1 MLMQGGELN
10 NLYIIGNG
18 FDRAHELP
26 TSYKH
31 FAYFIYK
38 EYIADTQ
45 PGYKFLEYEEFLEDS
60 ENILRPLRDDIWDF
74 PSSEVEGIQP
84 WSYEE
89 GLILGFLGI
98 LGYARTTDLW
108 SELESALGDIDYKS
122 IRHTIDDVVD
132 NDGDFDIG
140 RTGFILEDGSQEWP
154 SAAYKFNA
162 TFRNWIN
169 TIEIEKSKKKES
181 FCNYLKEHKG
191 YFLNFNYTETLQ
203 KLYCI
208 QDWDVLHIHG
218 FRGDRESSIIMG
230 HNSGEI
236 KYESSMLGYNDNIRS
251 LHAVLKKTLQLDSLK
266 KFLNTCEDITNI
278 ICIGFSFG
286 DSDDEYIRALIN
298 HPKTSRAAWLLH
310 EYNKAEVAKHS
321 RKLQGFGIDPLKI
334 TSEKIL

>member
-1 MLMQGGELN
+1 MQGGELN

-18 FDRAHELP
+18 FDRAHGFP
-26 TSYKH
+26 TSYAH

-45 PGYKFLEYEEFLEDS
+45 PGSKFLEYEEFLKDS
-60 ENILRPLRDDIWDF
+60 ENILRPLQDDIWDF
-74 PSSEVEGIQP
+74 PSSEVEGVQP

-98 LGYARTTDLW
+98 LGHDRTADLW
-108 SELESALGDIDYKS
+108 SNLESALGDIKYKS
-122 IRHTIDDVVD
+122 IRHEIDDVVD
-132 NDGDFDIG
+132 NDGDFDMRKIG
-140 RTGFILEDGSQEWP
+140 YVLEDGSQEWTN
-154 SAAYKFNA
+154 AACKFKS
-162 TFRNWIN
+162 TFRDWIN
-169 TIEIEKSKKKES
+169 TVEIEKSKKIES
-181 FCNYLKEHKG
+181 FYNYLKEHRG

-208 QDWDVLHIHG
+208 QDQDVLHIHG
-218 FRGDRESSIIMG
+218 FRGDGENSIIVG

-236 KYESSMLGYNDNIRS
+236 KYESSMLGYDDNIRS
-251 LHAVLKKTLQLDSLK
+251 LHATLKKNLQLDSLK

-298 HPKTSRAAWLLH
+298 HPKTSHAAWVLN
-310 EYNKAEVAKHS
+310 EYKKSEVDKQS
-321 RKLQGFGIDPLKI
+321 RKLQGFGIDSSKI
-334 TSEKIL
+334 TPEKIL

>member
-1 MLMQGGELN
+1 MQGGELN

-18 FDRAHELP
+18 FDRAHGFP
-26 TSYKH
+26 TSYTD

-45 PGYKFLEYEEFLEDS
+45 PEYKFLEREEFLEES
-60 ENILRPLRDDIWDF
+60 ENILRTLQDDIWDF
-74 PSSEVEGIQP
+74 PPSEVEGAQP
-84 WSYEE
+84 RSYEE

-98 LGYARTTDLW
+98 LGYARTADLW
-108 SELESALGDIDYKS
+108 SELETALGNIDYKS
-122 IRHTIDDVVD
+122 IRHAIDDVVD
-132 NDGDFDIG
+132 SDGDFDMG
-140 RTGFILEDGSQEWP
+140 KTGFALEDGSQEWTN
-154 SAAYKFNA
+154 AACKFKS
-162 TFRNWIN
+162 TFRDWIN
-169 TIEIEKSKKKES
+169 TVEIEKSKKIES
-181 FCNYLKEHKG
+181 FYNYLKEHRG

-208 QDWDVLHIHG
+208 QDRDVLHIHG
-218 FRGDRESSIIMG
+218 FRGDGENSIIVG

-251 LHAVLKKTLQLDSLK
+251 LHATLKKNPQLDSLK

-298 HPKTSRAAWLLH
+298 HPKTSHAAWVLN
-310 EYNKAEVAKHS
+310 EYKKSEVDKQS
-321 RKLQGFGIDPLKI
+321 RKLQGFGIDSSKI
-334 TSEKIL
+334 TPEKIL

>member
-1 MLMQGGELN
+1 MN
-10 NLYIIGNG
+10 NFYIIGNG
-18 FDRAHELP
+18 FDLAHKLP
-26 TSYKH
+26 TSYKD

-45 PGYKFLEYEEFLEDS
+45 PGYKFLEREEFLKES
-60 ENILRPLRDDIWDF
+60 ENILRTLQDDIWDF

-84 WSYEE
+84 RSYEE

-98 LGYARTTDLW
+98 LGYERTTDLW
-108 SELESALGDIDYKS
+108 SNLESALGDIKYKS
-122 IRHTIDDVVD
+122 IRHEIDDVVD
-132 NDGDFDIG
+132 NDGDFDMRKIG
-140 RTGFILEDGSQEWP
+140 YVLEDGSQEWTN
-154 SAAYKFNA
+154 AACKFKS
-162 TFRNWIN
+162 TFRDWIN
-169 TIEIEKSKKKES
+169 TVEIEKSKRKES

-208 QDWDVLHIHG
+208 QDQDVLHIHG
-218 FRGDRESSIIMG
+218 FRGDGENSIIVG

-251 LHAVLKKTLQLDSLK
+251 LHAALKKTLQLDSLK

-310 EYNKAEVAKHS
+310 EYDKDEVAEHS

>member
-1 MLMQGGELN
+1 MN

-251 LHAVLKKTLQLDSLK
+251 LHAVLKKTLQLDPLK

>member
-1 MLMQGGELN
+1 MN

-18 FDRAHELP
+18 FDLAHKLP
-26 TSYKH
+26 TSYKD

-45 PGYKFLEYEEFLEDS
+45 PGYKFLEREEFLKES
-60 ENILRPLRDDIWDF
+60 ENILRLLRDDIWDF
-74 PSSEVEGIQP
+74 PPSEVEGVQP
-84 WSYEE
+84 RSYEE

-98 LGYARTTDLW
+98 LGYARTADLW
-108 SELESALGDIDYKS
+108 SELESALGNIDYKS
-122 IRHTIDDVVD
+122 IRHAIDDVVD
-132 NDGDFDIG
+132 SDGDFDMG
-140 RTGFILEDGSQEWP
+140 KTGFVLEDGSQEWP
-154 SAAYKFNA
+154 SAAYKFNS

-169 TIEIEKSKKKES
+169 TVEIEKSKRKES
-181 FCNYLKEHKG
+181 FYNYLKGHKG

-208 QDWDVLHIHG
+208 QDRDVLHIHG
-218 FRGDRESSIIMG
+218 FRGDEESSIIMG

-251 LHAVLKKTLQLDSLK
+251 LHVALKKNLQLDSLK
-266 KFLNTCEDITNI
+266 KFLNACEDIANI

-298 HPKTSRAAWLLH
+298 HPKTSRAAWLLN
-310 EYNKAEVAKHS
+310 EYKKDEVAEHS
-321 RKLQGFGIDPLKI
+321 RKLQGFGIDSLKI

>member
-132 NDGDFDIG
+132 NGGDFDIG

-218 FRGDRESSIIMG
+218 FRGDRESSIIMVIILG
-230 HNSGEI
+230 
-236 KYESSMLGYNDNIRS
+236 KLSMR
-251 LHAVLKKTLQLDSLK
+251 VL
-266 KFLNTCEDITNI
+266 C
-278 ICIGFSFG
+278 
-286 DSDDEYIRALIN
+286 
-298 HPKTSRAAWLLH
+298 
-310 EYNKAEVAKHS
+310 
-321 RKLQGFGIDPLKI
+321 
-334 TSEKIL
+334 

>member
-1 MLMQGGELN
+1 MN

-18 FDRAHELP
+18 FDLAHKLP
-26 TSYKH
+26 TSYKD

-45 PGYKFLEYEEFLEDS
+45 PGYKFLEREEFLKES
-60 ENILRPLRDDIWDF
+60 KNILRLLRDDIWDF
-74 PSSEVEGIQP
+74 PPSEVEGVQP
-84 WSYEE
+84 RSYEE

-98 LGYARTTDLW
+98 LGYARTADLW
-108 SELESALGDIDYKS
+108 SELESALGNIDYKS
-122 IRHTIDDVVD
+122 IRHAIDDVVD
-132 NDGDFDIG
+132 SDGDFDMG
-140 RTGFILEDGSQEWP
+140 KTGFVLEDGSQEWP
-154 SAAYKFNA
+154 SAAYKFNSI
-162 TFRNWIN
+162 FRNWIN
-169 TIEIEKSKKKES
+169 TVEIEKSKRKES
-181 FCNYLKEHKG
+181 FYNYLKEHRG

-208 QDWDVLHIHG
+208 QDRDVLHIHG
-218 FRGDRESSIIMG
+218 FRGDGENSIIVG

-236 KYESSMLGYNDNIRS
+236 KYESSMLGYDDNIRS
-251 LHAVLKKTLQLDSLK
+251 LHATLKKNLQLDSLK